1 MVIRRI
7 GLATGGGDCP
17 GLNAAIRAV
26 VKTAIRCHGWQV
38 VGVTN
43 GFDGLIW
50 PERCVE
56 MTVDSVRGLLP
67 LGGTILGT
75 TNRGNPFRYPSRKM
89 DWRRNAT
96 SPNVPEEPSL
106 DLDALVVVGGEGTL
120 GIARD
125 FSRLGIP
132 IVGLPKTIDHD
143 VSRDGNHH
151 WI

>member
-7 GLATGGGDCP
+7 RPATGGGDCP
-17 GLNAAIRAV
+17 GLNAAIRSRGKNRDPMSRLA
-26 VKTAIRCHGWQV
+26 R
-38 VGVTN
+38 VTN

-75 TNRGNPFRYPSRKM
+75 TNRGNPFRYPVKE
-89 DWRRNAT
+89 NGL
-96 SPNVPEEPSL
+96 EEKRDFSERCLKNFKSL
-106 DLDALVVVGGEGTL
+106 DLDALVVVGGEGTWHRPRFL
-120 GIARD
+120 AARNAHR
-125 FSRLGIP
+125 RLAEDDRP
-132 IVGLPKTIDHD
+132 RCV
-143 VSRDGNHH
+143 RDGNHH